1 MTDFSNPPFVLLA
14 FGLFAGIV
22 CGLSFFQGLKQL
34 LNKWSK
40 TRSSKVLDQLRGI
53 PLFLPF
59 LGIVG
64 GVCLFLATSLQVLA
78 ISPKIAYII
87 ATPLS
92 VGMGILV
99 WLQLMRQVNQLE
111 RKGKSS

>member
-1 MTDFSNPPFVLLA
+1 MTDFSSPPFVLLF
-14 FGLFAGIV
+14 FGLFVGIV
-22 CGLSFFQGLKQL
+22 CGFAFFQGLKQL
-34 LNKWSK
+34 LKKWSK
-40 TRSSKVLDQLRGI
+40 TRSTKILDQLRGI

-59 LGIVG
+59 LGVVG

-78 ISPKIAYII
+78 ISPKTAYII

-92 VGMGILV
+92 IGMGTLV

-111 RKGKSS
+111 RKSKSS